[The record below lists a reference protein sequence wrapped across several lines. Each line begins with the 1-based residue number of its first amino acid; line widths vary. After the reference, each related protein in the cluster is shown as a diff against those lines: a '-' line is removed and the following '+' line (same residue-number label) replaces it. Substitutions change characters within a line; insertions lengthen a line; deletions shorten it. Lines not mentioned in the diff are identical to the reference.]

1 MQCRECSAAL
11 PPDAR
16 FCLSCGARVAASA
29 PPAGDP
35 LLEALDKA
43 IGFQYR
49 IERLLGRGGMG
60 AVYLAHELAL
70 DRDVA
75 IKVLPPEHASA
86 PDVRERFKRE
96 ARTAAR
102 LTHPNIVPLHT
113 FGEVGGLMYFV
124 MGYVSGEPLAARL
137 RRDGPMDAETARP
150 LIAAVCD
157 ALDYAH
163 RNGVV
168 HRDIK
173 PDNILIDESGTPL
186 LTDFGIAKTALTDA
200 QLTSTGQSI
209 GTPHYMSPE
218 QALGRA
224 DVGPRADVY
233 SLGVVAFQL
242 VSGRRPFE
250 ADSPLDA
257 LTQRLTKNPPPLGS
271 VARVPPDFA
280 QAVDRCLQ
288 RDADARWQDAKA
300 LQNALL
306 PQDDDAE
313 DATQIEALRTA
324 VASIP
329 AVLFV
334 LAYLRFFRAL
344 ASEPRPLDRMIGMA
358 LGVLFTFGMLALVMT
373 VRLRA
378 DGLSFR
384 EIVPKALQQPKWW
397 RGWYPRAFRRRG
409 DVWDRLPPPIRR
421 FRISRSI
428 GLAYVATVFMPVV
441 LGLAMLGFRG
451 RTVRDSL
458 FAAALAAIGFVLYQ
472 RRKVVA
478 YLREQTGASPLE
490 AARIANMPTWRA
502 SAWRRPPAAALFRSD
517 KANSPSR
524 PAAPVAVAT
533 AAATAIEVEQPT
545 RVS

>member
-16 FCLSCGARVAASA
+16 FCLSCGARVVASA

-124 MGYVSGEPLAARL
+124 MGYVDGESLAARL
-137 RRDGPMDAETARP
+137 KRDGPLDVEAART
-150 LIAAVCD
+150 LIASVCD

-224 DVGPRADVY
+224 DVGPRSDVY

-257 LTQRLTKNPPPLGS
+257 LTQRLTKNPPPLAS

-288 RDADARWQDAKA
+288 RDADARWQDAKSMREA
-300 LQNALL
+300 LVPADDDGEEPLPSRMIRTFLGILPVALAALGYLWLYATLNPTMTAARRVGVMIAGALTPLVLGTIGLAIRLRISGIDAKSIVRKALL
-306 PQDDDAE
+306 Q
-313 DATQIEALRTA
+313 
-324 VASIP
+324 
-329 AVLFV
+329 
-334 LAYLRFFRAL
+334 
-344 ASEPRPLDRMIGMA
+344 PR
-358 LGVLFTFGMLALVMT
+358 
-373 VRLRA
+373 
-378 DGLSFR
+378 
-384 EIVPKALQQPKWW
+384 WW
-397 RGWYPRAFRRRG
+397 RGWYPASLRRPG
-409 DVWDRLPPPIRR
+409 DVWSRLPVEMRR
-421 FRISRSI
+421 FRAVR
-428 GLAYVATVFMPVV
+428 GAGKFYVFAVFMPLV
-441 LGLAMLGFRG
+441 AIS
-451 RTVRDSL
+451 TVGPRRLPLVQSAIAAGWL
-458 FAAALAAIGFVLYQ
+458 VAVAALWTERYRATRMVLDKTGVTKLQASAILN
-472 RRKVVA
+472 
-478 YLREQTGASPLE
+478 T
-490 AARIANMPTWRA
+490 PTWRA
-502 SAWRRPPAAALFRSD
+502 SAWRRPPASALLRGDTSS
-517 KANSPSR
+517 AHS
-524 PAAPVAVAT
+524 ALAIAPTRAT
-533 AAATAIEVEQPT
+533 TVVDIDQPT
-545 RVS
+545 HVA